1 MCFYGREKMQPQ
13 QNTDDSPK
21 YPSLDFAFNII
32 KEFITAQ
39 LQGVD
44 ALDTKANF
52 AIGAATGVLSA
63 ALIFQPSLF
72 TLHNHSS
79 CSAIIPGFIHALPLL
94 LRKALPLLI
103 LLCIY
108 LFVMILFFAAYK
120 IRDFQQV
127 PEPKHFLQ
135 NLHLTV
141 QDAQESMIAAMVA
154 AHEHNKKESEKK
166 ARAIN
171 TALMGVGA
179 ETLVLGLLLLYQV
192 AC

>member
-1 MCFYGREKMQPQ
+1 
-13 QNTDDSPK
+13 
-21 YPSLDFAFNII
+21 
-32 KEFITAQ
+32 
-39 LQGVD
+39 
-44 ALDTKANF
+44 
-52 AIGAATGVLSA
+52 
-63 ALIFQPSLF
+63 
-72 TLHNHSS
+72 
-79 CSAIIPGFIHALPLL
+79 
-94 LRKALPLLI
+94 
-103 LLCIY
+103 
-108 LFVMILFFAAYK
+108 MILFFAAYK

-127 PEPKHFLQ
+127 PEPNHFLQ